1 MNLSSRYLNTVVPAQ
16 TGTHNTVPYVTSHG
30 FPPSRERQRWCRA
43 LSRTLAV
50 SALPLTM
57 LLPIPASAA
66 TPAPYPLRAI
76 RFISPYAP
84 GGGTDI
90 MARTLAQKLS
100 ESLGRQVVV
109 ENRPGGGGINGT
121 EFAAKSPPDGYTILL
136 GSKGPLTV
144 NPALYSKLPYDTL
157 RDLAPVSLIAIVP
170 ALLAVH
176 PSLPVKSVK
185 ELTALVRARP
195 GELTFSSS
203 GNGGSGHLS
212 GEQFAAL
219 AGGKMIHVPY
229 RGTGPA
235 TTALLSG
242 EVTLSFGNLVA
253 LMPHVHGGRLR
264 ALAVTSAKRISA
276 APELP
281 TVAESGLPGY
291 EFVTWY
297 GVLAPVGTP
306 REIIARL
313 QAELVKIVRL
323 PDMRDKLSGEGGEVV
338 GSTPEEF
345 TSFIK
350 TELVSSAKLVKAA
363 NVRAQ

>member
-1 MNLSSRYLNTVVPAQ
+1 MKRLVLGVGIALVWTAACMAQ
-16 TGTHNTVPYVTSHG
+16 SY
-30 FPPSRERQRWCRA
+30 PSKP
-43 LSRTLAV
+43 V
-50 SALPLTM
+50 
-57 LLPIPASAA
+57 
-66 TPAPYPLRAI
+66 

-100 ESLGRQVVV
+100 ENFGRQVVV
-109 ENRPGGGGINGT
+109 ENRPGGGGIVGT
-121 EFAAKSPPDGYTILL
+121 ETVAKAPPDGYTILL

-157 RDLAPVSLIAIVP
+157 RDLAPISLVSIVP
-170 ALLAVH
+170 AVLAVH

-185 ELTALVRARP
+185 ELIALARAHP

-219 AGGKMIHVPY
+219 AGVKMVHVPY

-242 EVTLSFGNLVA
+242 EVTMSFGNLVA
-253 LMPHVHGGRLR
+253 LLPHVQAGQLR
-264 ALAVTSAKRISA
+264 ALAVTSAKRTSA
-276 APELP
+276 APQLP
-281 TVAESGLPGY
+281 TVAESGLRGY
-291 EFVTWY
+291 EYVTWY
-297 GVLAPVGTP
+297 GVLAPAGTSKD
-306 REIIARL
+306 IIAKL
-313 QAELVKIVRL
+313 NAELVKIARR
-323 PDMRDKLSGEGGEVV
+323 PDMREKLTGEGGEVV

-345 TSFIK
+345 ASYIK
-350 TELVSSAKLVKAA
+350 SELASSAKLVKSAH
-363 NVRAQ
+363 VRAE